1 MDAHVKQSTQLSSR
15 FKTSNL
21 FASTQHNQISAC
33 LLMPFFYFFTI
44 TVMLTKYIPL
54 LALVEICSI
63 KVAFLQENQLQMP
76 VNKQMEQHG
85 NQNTITT
92 ISLHTPFI
100 VSTCPV
106 SKKIDYR
113 RIQMHPSRLSQ
124 RSHHASILSRFLSLV
139 NSTAQRQHSSLQFM
153 WPEYEEII
161 NAQTSPLS
169 CAM

>member
-1 MDAHVKQSTQLSSR
+1 MDAHVKQSIQLSFR

-33 LLMPFFYFFTI
+33 LLMPFFYFI
-44 TVMLTKYIPL
+44 INIMLTKYIPL

-76 VNKQMEQHG
+76 VNKQMKQYG

-92 ISLHTPFI
+92 VSLHIPFM

-139 NSTAQRQHSSLQFM
+139 IQQHRDSIHVYNSCD
-153 WPEYEEII
+153 
-161 NAQTSPLS
+161 LS
-169 CAM
+169 MKR

>member
-1 MDAHVKQSTQLSSR
+1 
-15 FKTSNL
+15 
-21 FASTQHNQISAC
+21 
-33 LLMPFFYFFTI
+33 MPFFYFFTI

-76 VNKQMEQHG
+76 VNKEMEQYG
-85 NQNTITT
+85 NQNTIAT

-106 SKKIDYR
+106 LKKIDYS
-113 RIQMHPSRLSQ
+113 RIQMHPSWLSQ

-139 NSTAQRQHSSLQFM
+139 NSTAQRQHSNLQFM
-153 WPEYEEII
+153 
-161 NAQTSPLS
+161 
-169 CAM
+169 